1 MSPSSSRV
9 RHARR
14 AGRLVGLAG
23 LSAATAISLSVI
35 PVAAQDG
42 GSLSD
47 APLPLGSLGDSGSG
61 SGSLGDLI
69 PGGPTTNDG
78 LYVGGVE
85 VVDGEAADP
94 DTLVGRVFDDANKNS
109 RIDGG
114 EAGIPGVSVSNG
126 LDVVQTDAEGRYEL
140 PVRGDFTAF
149 VTQPAGWQVPVDEQN
164 FAQFSYNHYPQ
175 GSPELKF
182 GGLEPTGDLPQ
193 AVNFPMVASEAT
205 ADPQQSCAIASDTQ
219 AYDMQEMEYARAGAI
234 ADLMARD
241 DYAGCGL
248 LLLGDNVGDDL
259 ALNPAL
265 RDSYA
270 EANGPVRAV
279 PGNHDMDYDA
289 AGPENSVDTYRRD
302 FGAPYYSYDVGQTHF
317 VGLFNIIYNGADADG
332 GNGGYTEAISD
343 EQLEWLRNDLATVE
357 KDTPVVVAGHAPIV
371 SYTGVVTDNAAE
383 LYEILAE
390 YPNAVTVG
398 GHTHTL
404 EHHIAG
410 DQRAEWAE
418 SGVPELTHDQ
428 VVAGAVSGSWY
439 SGELNEDGVPYS
451 YTSEAAEPGVLT
463 FEFDGT
469 ERSEYYTVRGEPLDK
484 QFLTGINSPTWR
496 EWAAEAKQWQDDDKA
511 GEGPGPIATDTV
523 SLEDVRSGESWISTS
538 FFAGSTAADV
548 TLSLDGDAA
557 VAGTHTQPATGE
569 ALNKGW
575 AFTDP
580 VSATH
585 NLSSSGSVAQ
595 ASPHVW
601 QFDLPSDLAAGEHT
615 VEVTGT
621 DRYGKTY
628 TDTLTFTVED
638 SAGR

>member
-1 MSPSSSRV
+1 MYLK
-9 RHARR
+9 ANR
-14 AGRLVGLAG
+14 AGAVRLAGARIAVAGVSAVAAVGL
-23 LSAATAISLSVI
+23 SVA
-35 PVAAQDG
+35 PAVAQDG
-42 GSLSD
+42 GSL
-47 APLPLGSLGDSGSG
+47 PLGSVSGADGSSGSLT
-61 SGSLGDLI
+61 GSLGDLL
-69 PGGPTTNDG
+69 PGGRGNDG
-78 LYVGGVE
+78 LYTGGVQ
-85 VVDGEAADP
+85 VVDGEAEDP
-94 DTLVGRVFDDANKNS
+94 EVLTGQVFDDANKNS

-164 FAQFSYNHYPQ
+164 FAQFSYNHYPE

-182 GGLEPTGDLPQ
+182 GGLEPTGDLPK
-193 AVNFPMVASEAT
+193 AVNFPMAASGAT
-205 ADPQQSCAIASDTQ
+205 AAAEQSCAIASDTQ
-219 AYDMQEMEYARAGAI
+219 AYDMEEMEYARAGAI

-265 RDSYA
+265 KDSYA
-270 EANGPVRAV
+270 AAGGPVRAI
-279 PGNHDMDYDA
+279 PGNHDMDFDS

-317 VGLFNIIYNGADADG
+317 VGLFNVIYNGASADG
-332 GNGGYTEAISD
+332 GNGGYAEALTD
-343 EQLEWLRNDLATVE
+343 EQLEWLRNDLATVDE
-357 KDTPVVVAGHAPIV
+357 NTPIVVAAHAPIV
-371 SYTGVVTDNAAE
+371 SYTGVVTDNASE
-383 LYEILAE
+383 LYEILAD

-404 EHHIAG
+404 ENHIAG
-410 DQRAEWAE
+410 DQRAEWADA
-418 SGVPELTHDQ
+418 GIPELTHDQ

-451 YTSEAAEPGVLT
+451 YTSDAAEPGVLT

-469 ERSEYYTVRGEPLDK
+469 ERSEYYTVRGEPQDK
-484 QFLTGINSPTWR
+484 QFLTGVNSPTWR
-496 EWAAEAKQWQDDDKA
+496 AWAEEAQQWQEDDKA

-538 FFAGSTAADV
+538 FFAGSTDADV
-548 TLSLDGDAA
+548 SFSLDGGETTE
-557 VAGTHTQPATGE
+557 GTHTQPATGE

-575 AFTDP
+575 EFTDP

-585 NLSSSGSVAQ
+585 NLSSSGAMAQ

-601 QFDLPSDLAAGEHT
+601 QFDLPSDLEAGEHT
-615 VEVTGT
+615 VEITGT
-621 DRYGKTY
+621 DRYGETY
-628 TDTLTFTVED
+628 TDTLTFTVE
-638 SAGR
+638 AAAAE